1 MLDGIEPHW
10 LWVVIGLVLAAL
22 EMVVPGVYLIWLA
35 LAALLTGVMTFIFDP
50 GVPLQIVNFVFLSLI
65 IAFSARRILRDT
77 PIFSADPLM
86 NKRGARLVG
95 ETAVVVQDFAGGS
108 GRVRLGD
115 SEWLAKGVDMKAGER
130 VRVTGSE
137 GVILLVAPADA
148 LEAVR
153 PGLPDETEG

>member
-1 MLDGIEPHW
+1 MLDGIEPYW
-10 LWVVIGLVLAAL
+10 IWAAIGLLLAAAEIL
-22 EMVVPGVYLIWLA
+22 APGVYLIWLA
-35 LAALLTGVMTFIFDP
+35 VAALATAGLTFVLDP

-95 ETAVVVQDFAGGS
+95 ETAVVVQDFQGGS

-115 SEWLAKGVDMKAGER
+115 SEWLARGIDLQVGER
-130 VRVTGSE
+130 VRITGNE
-137 GVILLVAPADA
+137 GSILLVAPANAIEPGPAA
-148 LEAVR
+148 LTGE
-153 PGLPDETEG
+153 E

>member
-1 MLDGIEPHW
+1 MLDGIEAYW
-10 LWVVIGLVLAAL
+10 FWAAIGLLLAAAEIL
-22 EMVVPGVYLIWLA
+22 LPGVYLIWLA
-35 LAALLTGVMTFIFDP
+35 VAALLTAVLTFVLDP

-77 PIFSADPLM
+77 PIFSADPLL

-108 GRVRLGD
+108 GRVKLGD
-115 SEWLAKGVDMKAGER
+115 SEWLAKGIDMKAGER

-137 GVILLVAPADA
+137 GAILLVAPADA
-148 LEAVR
+148 IEAGK
-153 PGLPDETEG
+153 PALPEA

>member
-1 MLDGIEPHW
+1 MLDGIEPYW
-10 LWVVIGLVLAAL
+10 IWAAIGLLLAAAEIL
-22 EMVVPGVYLIWLA
+22 VPGVYLVWLA
-35 LAALLTGVMTFIFDP
+35 VAALLTAVMTFVLDP

-95 ETAVVVQDFAGGS
+95 ETALVVQDFAGGS
-108 GRVRLGD
+108 GRVKLGD
-115 SEWLAKGVDMKAGER
+115 SEWLARGVDMKTGER

-137 GVILLVAPADA
+137 GSILLVAPADA
-148 LEAVR
+148 IEPVAEA
-153 PGLPDETEG
+153 LTDDS

>member
-1 MLDGIEPHW
+1 MFDGIETYW
-10 LWVVIGLVLAAL
+10 IWAAIGLLLAAAEIL
-22 EMVVPGVYLIWLA
+22 VPGVYLIWLA
-35 LAALLTGVMTFIFDP
+35 VAALITAVLTFVLDP

-95 ETAVVVQDFAGGS
+95 ETAVVAQDFAGGS

-137 GVILLVAPADA
+137 GAILLVAPADA
-148 LEAVR
+148 IEGAK
-153 PGLPDETEG
+153 PALPEG

>member
-1 MLDGIEPHW
+1 MLDGIEPYW
-10 LWVVIGLVLAAL
+10 IWAAIGLLLAAAEIL
-22 EMVVPGVYLIWLA
+22 VPGVYLIWLA
-35 LAALLTGVMTFIFDP
+35 VAALITAVMTFVFDP

-77 PIFSADPLM
+77 PIFSADPLL

-137 GVILLVAPADA
+137 GTTLLVAPAGAIEAGKPA
-148 LEAVR
+148 LPEA
-153 PGLPDETEG
+153 

>member
-1 MLDGIEPHW
+1 MLDGIEPYW
-10 LWVVIGLVLAAL
+10 IWAAIGLLLAAAEIL
-22 EMVVPGVYLIWLA
+22 VPGVYLIWLA
-35 LAALLTGVMTFIFDP
+35 VAALITAVMTFVFDP

-77 PIFSADPLM
+77 PIFSADPLL

-137 GVILLVAPADA
+137 GAILLVTPADA
-148 LEAVR
+148 IEAGK
-153 PGLPDETEG
+153 PALPEA